1 MSPTRPAR
9 LARPARRSK
18 PTLAPRPTRTS
29 PRPRAIRLPPPE
41 PAGLAHA
48 HLAPLVSDGAVPS
61 LAWAVVRDGD
71 KAVGGFGGAGPETSF
86 QIGSVTKV
94 FTALVL
100 ADMAE
105 RGEVHLS
112 DPAARYLPGR
122 VTVGPTLA
130 DLATHTSGL
139 PRLPRGLLPS
149 ALLHPG
155 DPYARYP
162 AGGLVRDARRALRA
176 APPAGSAQRPYV
188 YSNFGFGL
196 LGYLLG
202 QAAGTPYETLV
213 TTRICAP
220 LGLPG
225 TAFTPPAPPWTAQGH
240 RRGRPVRDWRL
251 SAMAGAGGLYSTAAD
266 LARFLYACLLAVLAA
281 PGTPAAPDT
290 ALEALGPAI

>member
-1 MSPTRPAR
+1 M
-9 LARPARRSK
+9 
-18 PTLAPRPTRTS
+18 PRPTRPS

-112 DPAARYLPGR
+112 DPAARYLPGG
-122 VTVGPTLA
+122 VTAGPTLA
-130 DLATHTSGL
+130 DLATHT
-139 PRLPRGLLPS
+139 
-149 ALLHPG
+149 
-155 DPYARYP
+155 
-162 AGGLVRDARRALRA
+162 
-176 APPAGSAQRPYV
+176 
-188 YSNFGFGL
+188 
-196 LGYLLG
+196 
-202 QAAGTPYETLV
+202 
-213 TTRICAP
+213 
-220 LGLPG
+220 
-225 TAFTPPAPPWTAQGH
+225 
-240 RRGRPVRDWRL
+240 
-251 SAMAGAGGLYSTAAD
+251 AGAGGLYSTAAD

-290 ALEALGPAI
+290 ALEALGPAIRATLTSRRPIPGGQIGLAWHLARRGDHTIAWHNGMTGGFSAMIALDPARRLGVAAFANSAGSPPSPLDQAVLSAFGS